1 MVSKCIV
8 VHFLVHF
15 QVEVS
20 PSHIV
25 ASQEVSSSPFSHFH
39 VLFFALMLKVMV
51 LRSSNK
57 LRLKLKRVMALKNL
71 GAPHFCLFSTVE
83 RIREQAFVIVELH
96 PQLGCLRG
104 LGNGQG
110 YSQRDSW
117 EVLAMSRMLSG
128 KHAKEVLVMVEIS
141 PCLNCKGGFSDA

>member
-1 MVSKCIV
+1 VNELKITQERKGDGTTKEEDFDVTTSKRNIGRGKKNITFSLRFHFLQKIILMVSKCIV

-96 PQLGCLRG
+96 P
-104 LGNGQG
+104 
-110 YSQRDSW
+110 
-117 EVLAMSRMLSG
+117 
-128 KHAKEVLVMVEIS
+128 
-141 PCLNCKGGFSDA
+141 